1 MSTLIQVNNS
11 ENSNSNSSIT
21 VNTNTN
27 TITNSNT
34 DTDNNNSNIISN
46 NNRKR
51 AIKKRND
58 DDKVQMDV
66 AVNLVLKNKLSLRA
80 AAHLYKIPFST
91 LRTRKICKFIFSIF
105 NIYLSN

>member
-21 VNTNTN
+21 VNTN